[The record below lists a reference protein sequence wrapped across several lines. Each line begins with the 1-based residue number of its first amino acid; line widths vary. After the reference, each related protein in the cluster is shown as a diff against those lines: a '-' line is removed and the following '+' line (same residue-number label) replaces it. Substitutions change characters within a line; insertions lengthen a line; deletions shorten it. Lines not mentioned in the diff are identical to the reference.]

1 MSSRTR
7 GSLLVGGALA
17 AVVALFFVLESGSGT
32 ESGSVGGDAVTTTS
46 SGPREEAEAAQ
57 SIIRMKGGE
66 PVGGPKT
73 IRFRAGE
80 RVAFTVVPD
89 GSVEEVHVHGY
100 DISKPAV
107 GVKPVEFSFLADL
120 EGSYEIEV
128 HTTDGA
134 NVLVGTLEVRPV

>member
-46 SGPREEAEAAQ
+46 SGPREKAEAAQ

-73 IRFRAGE
+73 IRFLAGE

-134 NVLVGTLEVRPV
+134 NVLVGTLEVRPG

>member
-17 AVVALFFVLESGSGT
+17 VVVALFFVLASGSGT
-32 ESGSVGGDAVTTTS
+32 ESDSVGRDAVTTTS

-57 SIIRMKGGE
+57 PIIRMKGGV
-66 PVGGPKT
+66 PSGGPEA
-73 IRFRAGE
+73 IRFSAGE

-89 GSVEEVHVHGY
+89 GSVEEIHVHGY

-107 GVKPVEFSFLADL
+107 GVKPVEFSFLAEL
-120 EGSYEIEV
+120 EGSYEIEA
-128 HTTDGA
+128 HTTDGTH
-134 NVLVGTLEVRPV
+134 VLVATLEVRPA